1 MNGSRSTPQRLGDRS
16 SLDALSRTIEGLE
29 ARIEGLVGQSARDV
43 APRAAEPTR
52 ETWSPRSPERD
63 PRDVRPDPLAEIRE
77 RQRMLEE
84 RRNRALSSAARPP
97 IPSPRDETLRQET
110 ERRLSDAYRPRDE
123 RPLRAPPAQPAY
135 VAPAAPVH
143 DAALKE
149 IAQALVS
156 LREELKR
163 DINEGVSREMS
174 SLKAEIRDIKSVA
187 GDQRNGSDDLRSELA
202 RLGESIDLLGHQTR
216 TRGGSQDLAAEFEDL
231 RSLMDGLAREESVRH
246 METRW
251 TGMERR
257 IADLD
262 PMPIRDEV
270 VSLAYRLD
278 DIKNQLGTLNPSP
291 AIHALEDRLLA
302 VAEAMEQ
309 LGRHIQPNDHLI
321 AEQFA
326 GLDLRLD
333 EISRAIAAGARASQ
347 SQEPELFNRLER
359 RLAGLAE
366 QIDLISEDN
375 NRRPD
380 PALELARRIEGLSA
394 RVEELV
400 NTDAGVESAARLE
413 ERLDTLSRLLERNHK
428 QPPAPEL
435 TGFLSDISR
444 KIDALDKAPV
454 NDRLAER
461 LDYLARRI
469 DEIDYQPQAPAQ
481 DDPAMLRLEK
491 RLSDIARRLDE
502 TAATPQ
508 QDTYALQGL
517 ESQIANLAA
526 LISQPSAPSSAAS
539 FSPEFESRMASI
551 EDYMATSD
559 EYIIE
564 AARQAAEAVMEAYGR
579 NSGPAAV
586 DLSQLA
592 ALAGDLRH
600 LEELAN
606 SSEERTHRTFEA
618 LHDTLVQIAGRLD
631 EMDQRLGATTY
642 PAAPVEGHYFGEEQP
657 RVAHRAPE
665 AYPSQAQIQ
674 AAAAQ
679 ASLSAANQRG
689 NASDHGGVLL
699 QDDGFAFAGPV
710 IRTVEPEVA
719 AAVEE
724 TARAFVGNEP
734 EVQAPKVKGSFLSGL
749 TERLGRRGK
758 QPKAQKID
766 PAASDR
772 AVFDNAPSVV
782 PDDEAVHG
790 SETELLEPGSGA
802 PDIKKILERV
812 RANQTRVGIPSDAD
826 RSDLIA
832 AARRAAQA
840 AAQEARPS
848 SGKAGKDTAGATA
861 SRKGAASD
869 KSSIFNRH
877 RRPILMAVGAVLLA
891 IMTMPLVNTFL
902 HGSEAPSVE
911 ASTDPVA
918 DLAVKPPVSAATS
931 PAAAVPEA
939 KAESKP
945 AQVDAAAKP
954 APAAVAPVAPPA
966 KAEVPLAPPAA
977 AVEKPAPVSQA
988 APLAPARTVS
998 LAEDPGRL
1006 TTSAPVAGA
1015 PAQSLSTQTPVAA
1028 ATIGAPQAAAIAIP
1042 AGIEPVAL
1050 ADAAKT
1056 GDALALFEIGARFTE
1071 GRGVKS
1077 DLAEAARWY
1086 KLSADKG
1093 FAPAEYRIA
1102 NLYEKGNGVE
1112 RDLTKAREYYERAA
1126 KAGNASAMHNL
1137 AVLYATGIDGKPD
1150 TATAVN
1156 WFKQAAD
1163 LGVADSQFNLA
1174 VLYARGNGIPQN
1186 LEESYK
1192 WFGVAAKGG
1201 DKDAAQKRDDV
1212 ANAMRPDQLQNARA
1226 NLDLWKVKPL
1236 DPRANATDVPDAWL
1250 GKGLKTASVDMKKAV
1265 RNIQAIL
1272 NNNGFDAGKPDG
1284 EMGAKTV
1291 NAIKAFQK
1299 SAGMT
1304 ADGKITD
1311 QLVKELLAR
1320 NK

>member
-1 MNGSRSTPQRLGDRS
+1 MNGLRSTPQRLGERS

-29 ARIEGLVGQSARDV
+29 ARIEGLVGQSTRDA
-43 APRAAEPTR
+43 APRAPEPHR
-52 ETWSPRSPERD
+52 DSRAQQFAPERD

-84 RRNRALSSAARPP
+84 RRSRALSSAARPP
-97 IPSPRDETLRQET
+97 IPSPRAESLRQET
-110 ERRLSDAYRPRDE
+110 ERRLADAYRPREE
-123 RPLRAPPAQPAY
+123 RPARPPAPP
-135 VAPAAPVH
+135 VASVH

-156 LREELKR
+156 LREDLKR

-174 SLKAEIRDIKSVA
+174 SLKAEIRDIKTAA

-216 TRGGSQDLAAEFEDL
+216 ARGGSDDLAAEFEDL

-278 DIKNQLGTLNPSP
+278 EIKNQLGTLNPSP

-394 RVEELV
+394 RVEELA
-400 NTDAGVESAARLE
+400 NTDSGVESAARLE
-413 ERLDTLSRLLERNHK
+413 ERLDTLARLLERNQK

-469 DEIDYQPQAPAQ
+469 DEIDQPAPAPVQ
-481 DDPAMLRLEK
+481 DDTALLRLEG

-502 TAATPQ
+502 TASMPQ

-526 LISQPSAPSSAAS
+526 LISQPAATLQAAS
-539 FSPEFESRMASI
+539 FSPELESRMASI

-579 NSGPAAV
+579 NGAPAAV
-586 DLSQLA
+586 DLSQLS

-606 SSEERTHRTFEA
+606 GSEERTHRTFEA

-631 EMDQRLGATTY
+631 EMDQRLGSTSY
-642 PAAPVEGHYFGEEQP
+642 PAAPAAAPPVAEAQP

-665 AYPSQAQIQ
+665 AYPQAAPQPMPAAPQPMQ

-679 ASLSAANQRG
+679 DSMNLASQRIVG
-689 NASDHGGVLL
+689 EPGGVLL

-710 IRTVEPEVA
+710 IRTVAPDVA

-724 TARAFVGNEP
+724 TARAFVGNAP
-734 EVQAPKVKGSFLSGL
+734 EVQAPKVKGGFLSGL
-749 TERLGRRGK
+749 TDRLSRRGK
-758 QPKAQKID
+758 QPKAQKVD

-772 AVFDNAPSVV
+772 AVFDSAPSMV
-782 PDDEAVHG
+782 PEDEAVHA

-812 RANQTRVGIPSDAD
+812 RSNQSRVGIPTDAD

-848 SGKAGKDTAGATA
+848 TGRAGSASA
-861 SRKGAASD
+861 SRRAASD
-869 KSSIFNRH
+869 KTSIFNRH

-902 HGSEAPSVE
+902 HGSEAPVVE
-911 ASTDPVA
+911 GSAAPVA
-918 DLAVKPPVSAATS
+918 DVDVKAPVSATTAPASTTPAAKAETS
-931 PAAAVPEA
+931 SNSAAAVAAP
-939 KAESKP
+939 KP
-945 AQVDAAAKP
+945 A
-954 APAAVAPVAPPA
+954 APAAPVTPPKAVAPPA
-966 KAEVPLAPPAA
+966 ATPDTL
-977 AVEKPAPVSQA
+977 APVSQA
-988 APLAPARTVS
+988 EPVAAPQAPARNAS

-1006 TTSAPVAGA
+1006 TNAASVAGA
-1015 PAQSLSTQTPVAA
+1015 PAQPLSAQPPVAA
-1028 ATIGAPQAAAIAIP
+1028 ALGAAPAEAAITIP

-1056 GDALALFEIGARFTE
+1056 GDALALFEIGARFTD
-1071 GRGVKS
+1071 GRGVKT

-1086 KLSADKG
+1086 KMSADKG
-1093 FAPAEYRIA
+1093 FAPAQYRIA

-1112 RDLTKAREYYERAA
+1112 RDLTKARDYYERAA

-1150 TATAVN
+1150 TAMAVN

-1226 NLDLWKVKPL
+1226 TLDLWKVKPL
-1236 DPRANATDVPDAWL
+1236 DPRANQTDVPDAWL